1 MALQKM
7 MRSQKKIKMTIFI
20 FYSKNKK
27 ILQVLQ
33 QL

>member
-1 MALQKM
+1 MALLKI

-20 FYSKNKK
+20 FCSKNKK
-27 ILQVLQ
+27 ILEVLQ